1 MSSQHETPEGVTQSD
16 VTTLAQEVL
25 AAPARGSGYFYAPTA
40 GGFPLS
46 LMAFA
51 FSLALLSI
59 ANAEWINVTAIGII
73 IPIAY
78 SYGAIGLIIG
88 GLWDF
93 RANNLLG
100 AVAGVSYGTFWIS
113 LALILQFFGEDIANA
128 TGPEGFLDAFGS
140 YLLLWAIFTLLLAAA
155 AYYVAWWPFVMLLG
169 LAGVFLLL
177 GIANL
182 SAPGN
187 AADNLRQVG
196 GYAGIV
202 DAAMA
207 WYLAAALLVN
217 ATTGRYLLPIF
228 PRK

>member
-1 MSSQHETPEGVTQSD
+1 MSSQDATPEGVEHGD
-16 VTTLAQEVL
+16 VTTLAGQVL
-25 AAPARGSGYFYAPTA
+25 KAPGGGSGYFYAPTA

-51 FSLALLSI
+51 FSLGLLSI

-100 AVAGVSYGTFWIS
+100 AVAGISYGTFWIS
-113 LALILQFFGEDIANA
+113 LALILQFFGDDVAKA
-128 TGPEGFLDAFGS
+128 TGPEGFFDAFGS
-140 YLLLWAIFTLLLAAA
+140 YLVLWAIFTLLLAAA

-169 LAGVFLLL
+169 LALVFGLL

-182 SAPGN
+182 VAPGD
-187 AADNLRQVG
+187 AADDLRRAG

-217 ATTGRYLLPIF
+217 TTTGRYLLPIF